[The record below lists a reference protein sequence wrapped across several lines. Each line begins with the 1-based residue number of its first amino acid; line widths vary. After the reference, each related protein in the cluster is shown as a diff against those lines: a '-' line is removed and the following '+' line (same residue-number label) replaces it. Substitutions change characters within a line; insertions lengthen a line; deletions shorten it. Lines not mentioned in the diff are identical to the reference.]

1 MKKLQKTEHA
11 ASVFWLLPA
20 APAARTCCT
29 CPAST
34 LFHLRDPAPP
44 PLPVPM
50 HLPPAARTH
59 AETQIQTQ
67 HRADRP
73 RYLDRAAR
81 TCNSASPALLCVQPA
96 PAPAPHTASP
106 RPRPR
111 SRSHRY
117 LCPHARRACTW
128 CTGMG
133 PGIPCPAY
141 GKPPPPPRPLPPL
154 LTSSPSTRQVGLRM
168 VCGRARIP
176 RHPLSHV
183 RPGPAPAPAPA
194 ARRHLRLRTHGCN
207 GGRPHVETLLLTSR
221 PHGIHPR
228 GCAVPA
234 WDLAPRYRP
243 ARGVRARTL
252 ATLAPRTA
260 RPRPAPTAAAISV
273 HVRAAAP
280 VYTRAPDAGADLAP
294 SRHTSL
300 RARGCAVPAWDPG
313 PRFKPAR
320 GVRARTP
327 ASPAPPPL
335 PQPSPSA
342 CARQRQCTPPRRML
356 VPTSRP
362 RGIPLCARGE
372 VPGLYVQLKLTNALL
387 ALRLGLG
394 STCAYLG
401 AVYAQVWSG
410 WISTAYDVVRGSGKE
425 GRGVACVAAAACT
438 GISRRGGGGDCI
450 SGPRE
455 ISYPARVQR
464 NLLFSSSEY
473 GSAREMLPP
482 SQFVDV
488 FWEIQAHF
496 GFPKPCARVLS
507 KIFEEWSFRGIRGIK
522 VAEKRRGKSQGPSN
536 RAGRV
541 FAGPRAW
548 RRARARKS
556 WCGRTKRNSV
566 DDGKECHISL
576 VWKGMKGPRPSRA
589 STGSFSDTFV
599 QPFLL
604 EQLSKKFAN
613 FKADTPLDLVYR
625 VRTWKFDE
633 GST

>member
-1 MKKLQKTEHA
+1 M
-11 ASVFWLLPA
+11 
-20 APAARTCCT
+20 R
-29 CPAST
+29 
-34 LFHLRDPAPP
+34 
-44 PLPVPM
+44 
-50 HLPPAARTH
+50 LPPAARTH

-81 TCNSASPALLCVQPA
+81 TCNSASPALLCRIRPVPVPA
-96 PAPAPHTASP
+96 PAPAPTVISVHTPDGPAHGARAWAPVSPAPRRLAHDVRARAHTSASP
-106 RPRPR
+106 VPRTARPR
-111 SRSHRY
+111 SRPRSR
-117 LCPHARRACTW
+117 C
-128 CTGMG
+128 
-133 PGIPCPAY
+133 
-141 GKPPPPPRPLPPL
+141 PPP
-154 LTSSPSTRQVGLRM
+154 SPS
-168 VCGRARIP
+168 AHP
-176 RHPLSHV
+176 RLQWWTPPCRNTVTDL
-183 RPGPAPAPAPA
+183 APS
-194 ARRHLRLRTHGCN
+194 RHTSLRT
-207 GGRPHVETLLLTSR
+207 
-221 PHGIHPR
+221 R

-280 VYTRAPDAGADLAP
+280 VYNRAPDAGADLAP

-300 RARGCAVPAWDPG
+300 RARGCAVPAWD
-313 PRFKPAR
+313 KPAR

-372 VPGLYVQLKLTNALL
+372 VPGLYVQLKPTNASL
-387 ALRLGLG
+387 ALRLGLS

-401 AVYAQVWSG
+401 AVYARVWSG
-410 WISTAYDVVRGSGKE
+410 SISTAYDVVRGSGKE

-464 NLLFSSSEY
+464 
-473 GSAREMLPP
+473 
-482 SQFVDV
+482 
-488 FWEIQAHF
+488 
-496 GFPKPCARVLS
+496 
-507 KIFEEWSFRGIRGIK
+507 
-522 VAEKRRGKSQGPSN
+522 
-536 RAGRV
+536 
-541 FAGPRAW
+541 
-548 RRARARKS
+548 
-556 WCGRTKRNSV
+556 
-566 DDGKECHISL
+566 
-576 VWKGMKGPRPSRA
+576 
-589 STGSFSDTFV
+589 
-599 QPFLL
+599 
-604 EQLSKKFAN
+604 
-613 FKADTPLDLVYR
+613 
-625 VRTWKFDE
+625 
-633 GST
+633 